1 MLRSLAFAYSL
12 FTAEANF
19 YTTAHDPSLHTREK
33 KTRFETPNTGVSK
46 YGNSRKKTVVYLI
59 PTI

>member
-33 KTRFETPNTGVSK
+33 KTRFETPNTGCR
-46 YGNSRKKTVVYLI
+46 NMEILERKRWYI
-59 PTI
+59 